1 MFSCCSAG
9 ALRNGESSI
18 FAVSS
23 CRTRLIDSL
32 SAFAFAFGFAFAFA
46 LGFAFESA
54 FFLPAISPHRRRA
67 PVAFF
72 VAFFVAFLAA
82 FFAGFFTA
90 FFFAGLAGFVFFVL
104 AGAPATGGTPITV
117 ATKPRAEI
125 LPVPYR
131 ESHEVPGG
139 GVRLAVEITACR
151 IWSIDSVLF
160 RAFASASISA
170 TVPVTAGVAML
181 VPDIV
186 VTPVLL
192 LDRAAMTA

>member
-1 MFSCCSAG
+1 
-9 ALRNGESSI
+9 LSSL
-18 FAVSS
+18 F
-23 CRTRLIDSL
+23 T
-32 SAFAFAFGFAFAFA
+32 FAFA
-46 LGFAFESA
+46 LGLAFAFEAA
-54 FFLPAISPHRRRA
+54 FFLPAIFPHRRRA
-67 PVAFF
+67 F

-82 FFAGFFTA
+82 FFAGFLTA
-90 FFFAGLAGFVFFVL
+90 FFFAGFAAFVGFVF
-104 AGAPATGGTPITV
+104 AGAPATGATPITV

-125 LPVPYR
+125 LPLPYR
-131 ESHEVPGG
+131 ESHEVPAGG
-139 GVRLAVEITACR
+139 DRLAVEITACR
-151 IWSIDSVLF
+151 IWSIDNVLF